1 MNSGDRL
8 CLVLSCLVRYPLL
21 YLCHL
26 HFGTAIPSEK
36 NSFFI
41 SYSPNFDRS
50 KCVYTQ
56 VSVGC
61 TSFSGFSYRN
71 TVRLEGI
78 GGSIERGELAKLHSC
93 AWPSPIH
100 CASPYDSKWN
110 LAGASGWRQE
120 TNLGIK
126 RTVGFQIGWKNCLT
140 VVLLFCCARPNPDP
154 VVASDI
160 TSAVSRIIQTVQ
172 PIVTM

>member
-78 GGSIERGELAKLHSC
+78 GGSIERGERGARKAAQLRLAITHPLC
-93 AWPSPIH
+93 IPIRFQME
-100 CASPYDSKWN
+100 SRRSIR
-110 LAGASGWRQE
+110 LATRDKFGD
-120 TNLGIK
+120 K
-126 RTVGFQIGWKNCLT
+126 KNCGISNWLEKLPHCCAA
-140 VVLLFCCARPNPDP
+140 VLLC
-154 VVASDI
+154 S
-160 TSAVSRIIQTVQ
+160 SKS
-172 PIVTM
+172 